1 MKMHFICALLYDSQS
16 TFYALLYFIATTKKP
31 TGPLDKH
38 YHLPFTKEEMKLR
51 KWQMAHLCPE
61 SRGGKGEKEA
71 DREGE
76 DRRGKKETHTGGK
89 GPGGANK

>member
-1 MKMHFICALLYDSQS
+1 
-16 TFYALLYFIATTKKP
+16 
-31 TGPLDKH
+31 
-38 YHLPFTKEEMKLR
+38 
-51 KWQMAHLCPE
+51 MAHLCPE